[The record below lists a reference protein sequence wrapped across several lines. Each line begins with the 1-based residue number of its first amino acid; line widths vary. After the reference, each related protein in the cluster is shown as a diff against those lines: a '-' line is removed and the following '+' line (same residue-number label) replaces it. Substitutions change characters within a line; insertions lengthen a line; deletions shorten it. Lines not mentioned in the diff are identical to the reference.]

1 MDVNRGSEIY
11 AVELGDKRVK
21 LKKEQ
26 LTTNVLAKIFDI
38 FPDTII
44 LISDDGYVAT
54 ANSKGFFEDLDDIP
68 IWTCQGTSCNPLAE
82 ATSSSGSSYPY
93 QAPSKRGGKG
103 KGKGRVQWAS
113 QHTTS
118 YLPSLRG
125 GSNRPPGVVAQE
137 TRLRSNVTENTTADR
152 EFQKKNRYLL
162 LEQKWVGEGI
172 ELTIDAYRS
181 YCNSI
186 KCIYFCFG
194 RGI

>member
-11 AVELGDKRVK
+11 AVEMGDKRVK

-54 ANSKGFFEDLDDIP
+54 ANSKGVFEDLDDIP
-68 IWTCQGTSCNPLAE
+68 IWTCQGTSCNPLPE
-82 ATSSSGSSYPY
+82 ATSSSSSSYPY
-93 QAPSKRGGKG
+93 QAPSKRRGKG
-103 KGKGRVQWAS
+103 KGKGRVQWAP

-137 TRLRSNVTENTTADR
+137 TRLHTNVIEYSRSGVPN
-152 EFQKKNRYLL
+152 KN
-162 LEQKWVGEGI
+162 
-172 ELTIDAYRS
+172 
-181 YCNSI
+181 
-186 KCIYFCFG
+186 
-194 RGI
+194 